1 MEMLQT
7 ENVYLGLGS
16 SFNAYKLIYL
26 STCPA
31 KNQAGGW
38 YIIVIDF
45 SDFACYLHLFKKK
58 AEKWRQTLQR
68 SLLPWQRQF
77 ENLAIFSLF
86 LFWKLSKFGNI
97 IMVVSGVLCIIGRC
111 KVYYDL

>member
-1 MEMLQT
+1 M
-7 ENVYLGLGS
+7 
-16 SFNAYKLIYL
+16 
-26 STCPA
+26 
-31 KNQAGGW
+31 
-38 YIIVIDF
+38 VIDF
-45 SDFACYLHLFKKK
+45 NVFACYLQLFKKK

-68 SLLPWQRQF
+68 SPLPWQRQF

-97 IMVVSGVLCIIGRC
+97 IIAVSGVLCLIGIC

>member
-1 MEMLQT
+1 M
-7 ENVYLGLGS
+7 
-16 SFNAYKLIYL
+16 
-26 STCPA
+26 
-31 KNQAGGW
+31 
-38 YIIVIDF
+38 VIDF
-45 SDFACYLHLFKKK
+45 NVFACCLHLFKKK

-97 IMVVSGVLCIIGRC
+97 IIAVSGVLCLIGIC